1 LRSSRTDMSDFLD
14 ILAADA
20 KKTVSEGY
28 YQIDYDAPHSALSL
42 RRAIEE
48 CPMNAVISEI
58 KKASPSLG
66 SIRPRIDPA
75 VIALEMVAGGAT
87 GISVLTEPVHF
98 KGELDS
104 IRRVRE
110 AVKAPILL
118 KDILIDPTQVEAA
131 SSTGADVILLIK
143 ALFDR
148 GHSQYGLD
156 EIIVLAHGMGLEVLL
171 ETHTDQE
178 FRGALQSD
186 ADLIG
191 INNRNLKTLEVDLGV
206 TERIL
211 ESYDLEDKV
220 IVSESGVKTPQDLL
234 RMKGTGARAFLIG
247 SALMQANNIREAV
260 RRFVL
265 A

>member
-1 LRSSRTDMSDFLD
+1 MGDFLD

-28 YQIDYDAPHSALSL
+28 YQIDHHTSHSTLSL

-48 CPMNAVISEI
+48 CPRNAIISEI

-66 SIRPRIDPA
+66 SIRTRIDPA
-75 VIALEMVAGGAT
+75 VTAREMVGGGAT

-104 IRRVRE
+104 IRVVRE
-110 AVKAPILL
+110 AVEAPILM
-118 KDILIDPTQVEAA
+118 KDFFIDPVQVEAA
-131 SSTGADVILLIK
+131 SKAGADVILLIM

-148 GHSQYGLD
+148 GYCEHSLD
-156 EIIVLAHGMGLEVLL
+156 ETIALTHGMGLEVLL
-171 ETHTDQE
+171 ETHTDEE
-178 FRGALQSD
+178 FRDALQTD

-211 ESYDLEDKV
+211 ESRDSGDRV
-220 IVSESGVKTPQDLL
+220 IVSESGFKTPQDIKRL
-234 RMKGTGARAFLIG
+234 KKTGARAFLIG
-247 SALMQANNIREAV
+247 SALMQTDDIREAV

>member
-1 LRSSRTDMSDFLD
+1 MGDFLD
-14 ILAADA
+14 VLAADA
-20 KKTVSEGY
+20 KRTVAEGY
-28 YQIDYDAPHSALSL
+28 YKVDCYAPHSALSL
-42 RRAIEE
+42 RKTIEE
-48 CPMNAVISEI
+48 CPLNAVISEI

-66 SIRPRIDPA
+66 SIRTRIDPA
-75 VIALEMVAGGAT
+75 EIASEMVAGGAI

-110 AVKAPILL
+110 AVKAPILM
-118 KDILIDPTQVEAA
+118 KDIVVDPAQVEAA
-131 SSTGADVILLIK
+131 SRSRADVILLIK

-148 GHSQYGLD
+148 GHCLHGLD
-156 EIIVLAHGMGLEVLL
+156 EMIEHAHGMGLEVLL
-171 ETHTDQE
+171 ETHTGKE
-178 FRGALQSD
+178 FGGALKSD

-211 ESYDLEDKV
+211 ESYDFEDRV

-234 RMKGTGARAFLIG
+234 RLKETGARAFLIG
-247 SALMQANNIREAV
+247 SALMQTDDIRGAV

>member
-1 LRSSRTDMSDFLD
+1 MDDFLD

-28 YQIDYDAPHSALSL
+28 YRVGHDSRHSGLSL
-42 RRAIEE
+42 RKAIEE
-48 CPMNAVISEI
+48 CPLNAVISEI

-66 SIRPRIDPA
+66 SIRTRIDPA
-75 VIALEMVAGGAT
+75 VIASEMVAGGAI
-87 GISVLTEPVHF
+87 GISVLTEPLHF
-98 KGELDS
+98 KGELDA

-110 AVKAPILL
+110 AVEAPILM
-118 KDILIDPTQVEAA
+118 KDIVIDPVQVEAA

-143 ALFDR
+143 AIFDR
-148 GHSQYGLD
+148 GHSLYGLD
-156 EIIVLAHGMGLEVLL
+156 EMIALAHGKGLEVLL
-171 ETHTDQE
+171 EAHTDQE
-178 FRGALQSD
+178 FRGALESD

-211 ESYDLEDKV
+211 EGCDLKDKV

-234 RMKGTGARAFLIG
+234 RMKETGARAFLIG
-247 SALMQANNIREAV
+247 SALMQTEDIRDAV
-260 RRFVL
+260 RRFVQ

>member
-1 LRSSRTDMSDFLD
+1 MGDFLD

-20 KKTVSEGY
+20 KRTVAEGY
-28 YQIDYDAPHSALSL
+28 YKVDCDARHSGLSL

-48 CPMNAVISEI
+48 YPMNAVISEI

-66 SIRPRIDPA
+66 SIRTRIDPA
-75 VIALEMVAGGAT
+75 FIALEMEAGGAT

-104 IRRVRE
+104 IQRVRE
-110 AVKAPILL
+110 AVKAPILM
-118 KDILIDPTQVEAA
+118 KDIIIDPEQVETA

-148 GHSQYGLD
+148 DHSPYGLD
-156 EIIVLAHGMGLEVLL
+156 EMIALAHEKGLEVLL

-178 FRGALQSD
+178 FREALQSE

-211 ESYDLEDKV
+211 ESHDSEDRV

-234 RMKGTGARAFLIG
+234 RMKETGARAFLIG
-247 SALMQANNIREAV
+247 SALMQTDDIREAV

>member
-1 LRSSRTDMSDFLD
+1 LGDFLD

-20 KKTVSEGY
+20 KKTVAEGY
-28 YQIDYDAPHSALSL
+28 YQVDHDTQHSTLSL
-42 RRAIEE
+42 KRAIDE

-66 SIRPRIDPA
+66 SIRTQIDPA
-75 VIALEMVAGGAT
+75 EIALEMVAGGAV

-98 KGELDS
+98 NGELGS

-110 AVKAPILL
+110 AVEIPILM
-118 KDILIDPTQVEAA
+118 KDIIIDPVQVEAA
-131 SSTGADVILLIK
+131 SSTGASIILLIK

-148 GHSQYGLD
+148 GHIQNGLD
-156 EIIVLAHGMGLEVLL
+156 EMIELAHGMDLEVLL
-171 ETHTDQE
+171 EAHTDQE
-178 FRGALQSD
+178 FKEALQSD

-191 INNRNLKTLEVDLGV
+191 INNRNLKTLKVDLGV
-206 TERIL
+206 TEKIL
-211 ESYDLEDKV
+211 ENYNLGDRI

-247 SALMQANNIREAV
+247 SALMQTDDIREAV
-260 RRFVL
+260 RRFVT

>member
-1 LRSSRTDMSDFLD
+1 MGDFLD
-14 ILAADA
+14 ILASDA

-28 YQIDYDAPHSALSL
+28 YQIDHNTSHSMLSL

-48 CPMNAVISEI
+48 CPRNAIISEI
-58 KKASPSLG
+58 KKASPTLG
-66 SIRPRIDPA
+66 SIRTRIDPA
-75 VIALEMVAGGAT
+75 ETAMEMVGGGAT

-104 IRRVRE
+104 IRVVRE
-110 AVKAPILL
+110 AVEAPILM
-118 KDILIDPTQVEAA
+118 KDFFIDPVQVEAA
-131 SSTGADVILLIK
+131 SKVGADVILLIM

-148 GHSQYGLD
+148 GYCEHSLD
-156 EIIVLAHGMGLEVLL
+156 EMIALAHGLGLEVLL
-171 ETHTDQE
+171 ETHTDEE
-178 FRGALQSD
+178 FRDALQTD

-211 ESYDLEDKV
+211 ESHNSEDRV
-220 IVSESGVKTPQDLL
+220 IVSESGFKAPQDIKRL
-234 RMKGTGARAFLIG
+234 KETGARAFLIG
-247 SALMQANNIREAV
+247 SALMQTDDIREAV

>member
-1 LRSSRTDMSDFLD
+1 MGDFLD

-20 KKTVSEGY
+20 KRTVSEGY
-28 YQIDYDAPHSALSL
+28 YQIDLDATHSALSL

-48 CPMNAVISEI
+48 CPLNAVISEI
-58 KKASPSLG
+58 KKASPTLG
-66 SIRPRIDPA
+66 SIRTRIDPA
-75 VIALEMVAGGAT
+75 VIALEMEEGGAT

-98 KGELDS
+98 KGKLDS

-110 AVKAPILL
+110 AVKAPILM
-118 KDILIDPTQVEAA
+118 KDIIIDPAQIEAA
-131 SSTGADVILLIK
+131 SRTGADVILLIK
-143 ALFDR
+143 AIFDR
-148 GHSQYGLD
+148 GHSMYCLD
-156 EIIVLAHGMGLEVLL
+156 EMIALAHGKGLEVLL

-178 FRGALQSD
+178 FKGALQSD

-211 ESYDLEDKV
+211 ESHELEDKI

-234 RMKGTGARAFLIG
+234 RMKETGARAFLIG
-247 SALMQANNIREAV
+247 SALMQADDIREAV
-260 RRFVL
+260 RRFVQ

>member
-1 LRSSRTDMSDFLD
+1 MSDFLD

-20 KKTVSEGY
+20 KKTVAEDY
-28 YQIDYDAPHSALSL
+28 YQVDDNVRHSPLSL

-48 CPMNAVISEI
+48 CQMNAVISEI

-66 SIRPRIDPA
+66 AIRTRIDPA
-75 VIALEMVAGGAT
+75 EIASEMVAGGAI

-104 IRRVRE
+104 ISRVRE
-110 AVKAPILL
+110 AVNAPILM
-118 KDILIDPTQVEAA
+118 KDIIIDPVQVEAA
-131 SSTGADVILLIK
+131 SSTRADTILLIK
-143 ALFDR
+143 ALFNRD
-148 GHSQYGLD
+148 HCSYGLD
-156 EIIVLAHGMGLEVLL
+156 EMIALAHGMGLEVLL

-178 FRGALQSD
+178 FREALQSET
-186 ADLIG
+186 DLIG
-191 INNRNLKTLEVDLGV
+191 INNRNLKTLEVGLGV

-211 ESYDLEDKV
+211 ESHDIEDRV
-220 IVSESGVKTPQDLL
+220 IVSESGIKTPQNLL
-234 RMKGTGARAFLIG
+234 RLRETGARAFLIG
-247 SALMQANNIREAV
+247 STLMQNDDIREGV

>member
-1 LRSSRTDMSDFLD
+1 MGDFLD

-20 KKTVSEGY
+20 RRTVSEGY
-28 YQIDYDAPHSALSL
+28 YQVDHEARHSGLSL

-48 CPMNAVISEI
+48 CPRNAVISEI

-66 SIRPRIDPA
+66 SIRTRIDPA
-75 VIALEMVAGGAT
+75 ATALEMVAGGAT

-98 KGELDS
+98 KGELNS

-110 AVKAPILL
+110 AAESPILM
-118 KDILIDPTQVEAA
+118 KDIIIDPVQVEAA
-131 SSTGADVILLIK
+131 SRTGADVILLIK

-148 GHSQYGLD
+148 GHSRYGLD
-156 EIIVLAHGMGLEVLL
+156 EMIALAHGKGLEVLL
-171 ETHTDQE
+171 EAHTDQE
-178 FRGALQSD
+178 FRGALQSE

-211 ESYDLEDKV
+211 EGYDLEDEV
-220 IVSESGVKTPQDLL
+220 IVSESGVKSPQDLL
-234 RMKGTGARAFLIG
+234 RMKETGARAFLIG
-247 SALMQANNIREAV
+247 SALMQTEDIREAV
-260 RRFVL
+260 RRFVQ

>member
-1 LRSSRTDMSDFLD
+1 MGDFLD
-14 ILAADA
+14 VLAADA
-20 KKTVSEGY
+20 KRTVAEGY
-28 YQIDYDAPHSALSL
+28 YQVDSNAPHSALSL
-42 RRAIEE
+42 RGAIEE

-66 SIRPRIDPA
+66 SIRTRIDPA
-75 VIALEMVAGGAT
+75 EIASEMVAGGAI

-110 AVKAPILL
+110 AVKAPILM
-118 KDILIDPTQVEAA
+118 KDIIIDPAQVEAA
-131 SSTGADVILLIK
+131 SNTGADVILLIK

-148 GHSQYGLD
+148 GHCQCGLD
-156 EIIVLAHGMGLEVLL
+156 EMIALAHGMGLEVLL

-178 FRGALQSD
+178 FRESLQSE

-211 ESYDLEDKV
+211 ESHDLEDKV
-220 IVSESGVKTPQDLL
+220 IVSESGVKTPQDIL
-234 RMKGTGARAFLIG
+234 RMKETGARAFLIG
-247 SALMQANNIREAV
+247 SALMQTDNIREAV

>member
-1 LRSSRTDMSDFLD
+1 MGDFLD

-20 KKTVSEGY
+20 KKTVLEGY
-28 YQIDYDAPHSALSL
+28 YQVDPETRHSGLSL

-66 SIRPRIDPA
+66 SIRARIDPA

-98 KGELDS
+98 KGELNS
-104 IRRVRE
+104 IRRAKE
-110 AVKAPILL
+110 AAKAPILM
-118 KDILIDPTQVEAA
+118 KDIIVDPAQVEAA
-131 SSTGADVILLIK
+131 SRTGADVILLIK
-143 ALFDR
+143 AIFDR
-148 GHSQYGLD
+148 GHSLYDLD
-156 EIIVLAHGMGLEVLL
+156 EMIVLAHGKGLEVLL
-171 ETHTDQE
+171 EAHTDQE

-191 INNRNLKTLEVDLGV
+191 INNRSLKTLEVDLGV

-211 ESYDLEDKV
+211 EGHDLEDKV
-220 IVSESGVKTPQDLL
+220 IISESGIKTPQDLL
-234 RMKGTGARAFLIG
+234 RMKETGARAFLIG
-247 SALMQANNIREAV
+247 SALMQTEDIREAV
-260 RRFVL
+260 RRFVQ